1 MTIQEPIARPLTAR
15 DARLAPWRS
24 FLLAHARVS
33 RRLDEELRAEH
44 DVSFA
49 EYDALL
55 TIAQAPGR
63 RIRMGVL
70 AEEVLLSKSGVTRLV
85 DRLVN
90 DGLVERSTCSTDA
103 RGAEA
108 VLTDMTSDYEI
119 LIVND
124 ASTDRS
130 AEIAEALAGSN
141 PFVKVFHHER
151 NLKLGGALRTGFSNA
166 TKELVFY
173 CDSDLPVDLTELNRA
188 VRIMEFTR
196 SDIVSAFRFDRTAE
210 GPLRTVYSV
219 GYNLLI
225 RFLFPL
231 RVKDVNFSFKLFKRE
246 VLDKVVLEAEGSFI
260 DAELL
265 IKGKLHGFKI
275 VQFGVD
281 YFPRNRG
288 TSTLASPDVI
298 FKMIGEMVAFRM
310 KLRHE
315 IRAARSSRLETADCQ
330 RG

>member
-1 MTIQEPIARPLTAR
+1 MAQQSIVGFNDRPETTPMTTSRPGISVVY
-15 DARLAPWRS
+15 PM
-24 FLLAHARVS
+24 FN
-33 RRLDEELRAEH
+33 EEENIERAVH
-44 DVSFA
+44 F
-49 EYDALL
+49 
-55 TIAQAPGR
+55 
-63 RIRMGVL
+63 
-70 AEEVLLSKSGVTRLV
+70 
-85 DRLVN
+85 
-90 DGLVERSTCSTDA
+90 
-103 RGAEA
+103 AEA

-130 AEIAEALAGSN
+130 AEIAEALARSN
-141 PFVKVFHHER
+141 PCVKVFHHER

-188 VRIMEFTR
+188 ARIMEFTC
-196 SDIVSAFRFDRTAE
+196 SDIVES
-210 GPLRTVYSV
+210 
-219 GYNLLI
+219 
-225 RFLFPL
+225 
-231 RVKDVNFSFKLFKRE
+231 
-246 VLDKVVLEAEGSFI
+246 EGSFI

-298 FKMIGEMVAFRM
+298 FKMIRELVAFRM
-310 KLRHE
+310 KMRRQ
-315 IRAARSSRLETADCQ
+315 IRAARVSEH
-330 RG
+330 